1 MSPRWPRALAW
12 MDKGIPLSPVVR
24 LRLSWLTLIL
34 SVAGMLL
41 SFVFLRGDPIFVATL
56 ALSWLAITFTCVD
69 ILSTS
74 DVRATQEEDGDQ
86 GQASASGTG

>member
-1 MSPRWPRALAW
+1 MRWPPALAW

-24 LRLSWLTLIL
+24 LRLSWVTLLL

-41 SFVFLRGDPIFVATL
+41 SLAFLHGEPIFVLTL
-56 ALSWLAITFTCVD
+56 ALSWLALTLTAAD

-74 DVRATQEEDGDQ
+74 DVRSKQEGEG
-86 GQASASGTG
+86 